1 MFYDRN
7 SFEAVTR
14 LCIQLAYGDFDGDVS
29 RYKEGSEIEA
39 LEKTAA
45 QFGPSFPIKA
55 YSKVQINN
63 IEVFSN
69 YLLYNNLQEIVSL
82 IYIQILK

>member
-1 MFYDRN
+1 M
-7 SFEAVTR
+7 AR
-14 LCIQLAYGDFDGDVS
+14 LCIQLAYGNFDGDVI

-55 YSKVQINN
+55 YSKVHIHNT
-63 IEVFSN
+63 EVF
-69 YLLYNNLQEIVSL
+69 LYCVS
-82 IYIQILK
+82 YNKVNKN